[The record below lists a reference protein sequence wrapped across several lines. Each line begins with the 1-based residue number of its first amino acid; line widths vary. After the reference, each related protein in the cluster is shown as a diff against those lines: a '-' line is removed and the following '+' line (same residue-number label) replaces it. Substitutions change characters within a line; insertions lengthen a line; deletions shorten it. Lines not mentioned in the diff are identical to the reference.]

1 MRIFRKNWKSATAI
15 LIFILCIAC
24 IMSVWAFQNEMQI
37 SNGLGVKQSEVVG
50 GLSSDPATYRYRT
63 AYTENGVP
71 SDEGLEKLLV
81 DEYAHCVTEEEEGA
95 VLLKN
100 DGGALPL
107 GEDERKVTLFGHATV
122 QPLYRAR
129 SGGAWTDGQANL
141 VTYVD
146 AMEDAGFTVNRTL
159 VDAYAASTSYR
170 GGKGGGTGSPDTA
183 FLLGEE
189 PASFYTDEIKN
200 SFEESVAVIM
210 LAREGGETRDL
221 PVSDYEGKKHL
232 ELHDAEKDM
241 LSLVKQYKDAGTFS
255 KVILLLNT
263 TNPLELGF
271 LDEYGID
278 ACMWIGGPG
287 LRGFEGVANL
297 LKGDANPSGRLIETY
312 ASNSLSS
319 PAMVNFGDISYTNYD
334 ELTYADQAQFQ
345 GKLVVYAEGIY
356 QGYKYY
362 ETRYEDVVLGRYGA
376 DDPVGS
382 TDGEAWT
389 YADEVIYPFGHGLSY
404 SDFSQTLNDVTYDA
418 ASGEYV
424 ASVTVK
430 NESGMPGKHVV
441 HLYAQTPY
449 GDYERAN
456 LVEKSAIQLA
466 GFAKTGELVEGE
478 SETVEVR
485 VDEYLLASY
494 DYTNLKGYYLSGGD
508 YYFAI
513 GDNVHDALN
522 NVLAAKAAAGVQV
535 NAAAMTA
542 PGDAAAA
549 RALPREEDKETF
561 LTSRQTG
568 NRVTNLFDDA
578 DINYWVEDAVTYL
591 TRQNWK
597 DTYPTSATTV
607 AATEAMLKELDG
619 YTYEKPD
626 DAPGVDDFTLGKDA
640 GIRFVDMY
648 GVPYDD
654 DEKWDAFLNQL
665 TIDDM
670 VRVLDDSFSTRGV
683 VSVAKPEQ
691 KNNDGPDGAQQAYI
705 YGDRRGA
712 TCYPVETVLSSSW
725 NLDLAAKR
733 GRFLGEDNLYSGA
746 TQMWSPAANLHR
758 TPYSGRNYEYYSED
772 AVVNYYFLGTEVYEM
787 QKMGI
792 NVAPKHLAANDQE
805 TNRYGVGTFMTE
817 QTLREGPLK
826 GFEAA
831 FTIGGALGVMTTYSR
846 IGCTYVGQSSAM
858 QEDLLTG
865 EWGFNGVII
874 SDAVT
879 GKAYQHPIEMQA
891 AGNDMYCINV
901 GADFFAAPKIKKAIL
916 DNDDGYLLGKL
927 RETNKQFY
935 YSFANSNLVNGL
947 THDSVVADVLPWWQG
962 LIIAV
967 IVLLSVCTAGC
978 LTMSVLSYVFG
989 KKEKEKE
996 AQQ

>member
-1 MRIFRKNWKSATAI
+1 MKLFGTKKWTAAAAI
-15 LIFILCIAC
+15 LIFVLCVAIV
-24 IMSVWAFQNEMQI
+24 MSVWAFQNELQI
-37 SNGLGVKQSEVVG
+37 SNGLGVKLSEVVG

-63 AYTENGVP
+63 AYTENGIP
-71 SDEGLEKLLV
+71 SDEGMEKLLI
-81 DEYAHCVTEEEEGA
+81 DEYAHCVTEEAEGA
-95 VLLKN
+95 VLLHNEN
-100 DGGALPL
+100 DALPL
-107 GEDERKVTLFGHATV
+107 GADEMKLTLFGHATV
-122 QPLYRAR
+122 QPLYRPR
-129 SGGAWTDGQANL
+129 SGGAWTDGQKDL

-146 AMEDAGFTVNRTL
+146 ALKNAGFAVNETL
-159 VDAYAASTSYR
+159 VDAYESSDSYR

-189 PASFYTDEIKN
+189 PASFYTEKIKS
-200 SFEESVAVIM
+200 SFEKSVAVIM

-241 LSLVKQYKDAGTFS
+241 LSLVKQYKDNGTFT

-271 LDEYGID
+271 LKEYGID
-278 ACMWIGGPG
+278 ACMWIGSPG
-287 LRGFEGVANL
+287 LRGFEGVADL
-297 LKGDANPSGRLIETY
+297 LKGDANPSGRLVETY
-312 ASNSLSS
+312 AANSLSA
-319 PAMVNFGDISYTNYD
+319 PAMVNFGDISYTNAD
-334 ELTYADQAQFQ
+334 KVDFADQAQFES
-345 GKLVVYAEGIY
+345 KLVVYAEGIY

-404 SDFSQTLNDVTYDA
+404 SEFSETLNGVTYDA
-418 ASGEYV
+418 ETKEYV

-430 NESGMPGKHVV
+430 NEGGMPGKHVV

-449 GDYERAN
+449 GVYERDN
-456 LVEKSAIQLA
+456 LVEKSAVQLA
-466 GFAKTGELVEGE
+466 GFAKTGEIDEGS

-494 DYTNLKGYYLSGGD
+494 DHNALKGYYLSGGD

-522 NVLAAKAAAGVQV
+522 NVLAAKAAAGADVRV
-535 NAAAMTA
+535 DAMTA
-542 PGDAAAA
+542 PGNADDAVV
-549 RALPREEDKETF
+549 LTREEDKETY

-591 TRQNWK
+591 TRKNWSG
-597 DTYPTSATTV
+597 TYPTETTTV
-607 AATEAMLKELDG
+607 AVTEEMLVELDG

-640 GIRFVDMY
+640 GVKFADMY

-654 DEKWDAFLNQL
+654 DEKWDVFLDQL
-665 TIDDM
+665 SLDDM
-670 VRVLDDSFSTRGV
+670 VSILDDSFSTRGV
-683 VSVAKPEQ
+683 ISVSKPEQ

-712 TCYPVETVLSSSW
+712 TCYPSETVLSSTW

-772 AVVNYYFLGTEVYEM
+772 PVTNYYFLGTEVREM
-787 QKMGI
+787 QRMGV

-831 FTIGGALGVMTTYSR
+831 FTIGSALGVMTSYSR
-846 IGCTYVGQSSAM
+846 IGCTYAGQSSAL
-858 QEDLLTG
+858 QEDLLTD

-879 GKAYQHPIEMQA
+879 GKIYQHPVEMQA
-891 AGNDMYCINV
+891 AGNDMYCISV
-901 GADFFAAPKIKKAIL
+901 GADYFAGPKIKKAIL

-947 THDSVVADVLPWWQG
+947 TSDSEVRNVLPWWQS
-962 LIIAV
+962 LIIAI
-967 IVLLSVCTAGC
+967 IVLLSVAAAGC
-978 LTMSVLSYVFG
+978 SAMSIASYISA
-989 KKEKEKE
+989 KRKEKEK
-996 AQQ
+996 